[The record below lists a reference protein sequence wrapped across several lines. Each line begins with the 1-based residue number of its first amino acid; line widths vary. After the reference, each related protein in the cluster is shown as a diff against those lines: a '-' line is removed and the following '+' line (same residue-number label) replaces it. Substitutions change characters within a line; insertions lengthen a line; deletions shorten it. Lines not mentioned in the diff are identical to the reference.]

1 MGQCDAVANLCNRNV
16 SLILRALLKVLLSVD
31 KKLMWVVAVIW
42 LLMVMAGGGWP
53 AGGRVVIS
61 SENCDAAGQASAN
74 LS

>member
-42 LLMVMAGGGWP
+42 LLMVMAGG
-53 AGGRVVIS
+53 RVVIS
-61 SENCDAAGQASAN
+61 SENCDAAGQASAY

>member
-42 LLMVMAGGGWP
+42 LLMVMAGG
-53 AGGRVVIS
+53 RVVIS